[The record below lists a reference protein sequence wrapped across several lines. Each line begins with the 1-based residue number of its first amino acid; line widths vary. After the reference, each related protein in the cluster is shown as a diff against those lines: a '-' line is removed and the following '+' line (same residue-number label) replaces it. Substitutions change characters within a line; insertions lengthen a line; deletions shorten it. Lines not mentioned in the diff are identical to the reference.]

1 MIGRLVRR
9 PMTWV
14 VVVILAAGGALGLF
28 WFQPWKLVVDQRVDE
43 RLSDAAPAAG
53 PSADPT
59 DDGSTADGPTDDP
72 TGEPTDGAATEPVLL
87 AEGDFVTHEHATT
100 GTARIVR
107 NPDGSH
113 QLELADLD
121 TSNGPD
127 LRVWLTDQPVI
138 DGRDGWHVF
147 DDGAWVE
154 LGPLKGNQGNQVY
167 DIPADVDLADY
178 RSVSVWCRRFAVSFG
193 AAEVVT
199 G

>member
-9 PMTWV
+9 PVTWV
-14 VVVILAAGGALGLF
+14 VVFILAVGGALGLY

-43 RLSDAAPAAG
+43 RLSNATPTPSPAAEPVDDG
-53 PSADPT
+53 ATADPT
-59 DDGSTADGPTDDP
+59 ASA
-72 TGEPTDGAATEPVLL
+72 EPAGGTATEPVLL

-100 GTARIVR
+100 GTARLVR

-113 QLELADLD
+113 QLEFADLD

-138 DGRDGWHVF
+138 AGRDGWHVF

-178 RSVSVWCRRFAVSFG
+178 RSVSIWCRRFAVSFG
-193 AAEVVT
+193 AAEVPT